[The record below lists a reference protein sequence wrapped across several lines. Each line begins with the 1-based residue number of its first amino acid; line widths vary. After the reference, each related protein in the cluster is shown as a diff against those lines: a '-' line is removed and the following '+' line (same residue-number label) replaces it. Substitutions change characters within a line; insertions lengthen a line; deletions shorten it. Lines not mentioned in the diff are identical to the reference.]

1 MDRVTRY
8 KAALDEIVRR
18 VGRYMANAV
27 GGPPMETS
35 VITDAEHGQYGLI
48 ETGWSPDGRR
58 LVNTLLLARVKD
70 GKVWV
75 EEDNTDLTLADELLR
90 AGVPREDIV
99 LAFHPPDLRHLTE
112 FAVS

>member
-1 MDRVTRY
+1 MDQVTRY

-18 VGRYMANAV
+18 VGRYMETAI
-27 GGPPMETS
+27 GGPPVETA

-48 ETGWSPDGRR
+48 DTGWGPDGRV
-58 LVNTLLLARVKD
+58 LNTLLLARVKD
-70 GKVWV
+70 GKVWI
-75 EEDNTDLTLADELLR
+75 EQDNTDLTLADELLR

-99 LAFHPPDLRHLTE
+99 LAFHPPEARHLTE